1 MILKYD
7 QLNYFLSFKN
17 TKKNVK
23 LFMYLLITHIFVFF
37 ILYLT
42 ILCIFH
48 KPFLVIIKIKYGKL
62 NLASMHLYKA
72 PLKTE
77 LRSISILCC
86 V

>member
-1 MILKYD
+1 MIYVFTNSTWDFIKY
-7 QLNYFLSFKN
+7 SE
-17 TKKNVK
+17 KKY
-23 LFMYLLITHIFVFF
+23 MFVFF

-48 KPFLVIIKIKYGKL
+48 KPFLVIIKIKYGKC
-62 NLASMHLYKA
+62 NLVSVNLYKA
-72 PLKTE
+72 TLKTE